1 MITTPRFFGGDASHL
16 FKHVEPLPCANFK
29 EFFDTQLRAP
39 IRSQHTA
46 AEFTAMSEAGKK
58 QVKFVRYFTPSSF
71 AEKSKGGYLKNNAN
85 VKAVNLLCLDIDP
98 EKVKDPETGKWVETG
113 DYPAARLIKNPQR
126 LREALDGL
134 NFALYTTINHTPE
147 AARARLVVEA
157 DNLPPEHYAEA
168 VNHIAALIG
177 LPSVTT
183 ESKTISQAMFRP
195 TIFADTDLNFNHPVV
210 DYFCKGTAF
219 DPSVLVG
226 IGATTMKPGKPP
238 KQASTD
244 FFDGIEYLKQSVYGV
259 ELKDAK
265 EAISA
270 LSPDCSQDD
279 WIRCAMALRHQ
290 FPSQDEEAFALFDSW
305 SSEGRTYEGEEKT
318 RYRWDHTSATPS
330 NRLPTTMRTIFKL
343 AKEAGWDC
351 AETNQKLFARLTT
364 WLKGCT
370 TLEDLLDRGFEKIVV
385 SPLLGSAYETPLI
398 DTVKKQAKSV
408 FGFTYS
414 VAELKKHLKTLQ
426 SEAKEKQRQK
436 DSEEKPTPL
445 WARGLVYLSGLE
457 RVYRTETCEVLTKSS
472 FDSSYGVKLLP
483 NAQELQ
489 ERGDTSLQ
497 AKLTPIVRPQD
508 YILNELEI
516 PRVYDLTYDPA
527 NPDDVIVV
535 KGKKRFVNT
544 YTKSYAKADRKTA
557 VEAGRVILK
566 HAALL
571 IAEPEHQRRLIDFIA
586 FMVQNPGKKVR
597 WAFLIQSAQ
606 GNGKGLLAKALR
618 GVFGRG
624 NIKTVDPEAI
634 FSPFN
639 DWAVGTQLSIL
650 NEIRVT
656 GHSRHDV
663 MNKLKEPI
671 SDDHV
676 SINQK
681 FKPNEEFENVTNYLI
696 FTNHKD
702 AIAVEQ
708 RERRYFVV
716 FSPIQTEKDT
726 DRLMESGALE
736 PLQKLV
742 DSAQFGGLRAFFEDW
757 ELSPRFCPDSPPPKT
772 EYFYQM
778 ADHSKTDIEKLLEG
792 VLEEGQE
799 PLVQSDII
807 SSSQL
812 LRMLE
817 SETNQKISPKVLGS
831 ILINKGF
838 KRHSRLSILGVK
850 HQVWV
855 DPDSAV
861 ADLNVAK
868 ILEKRITLHGEELL

>member
-1 MITTPRFFGGDASHL
+1 MPSNLRFFGGDASHL

-46 AEFTAMSEAGKK
+46 AEYTALSEAGKK

-71 AEKSKGGYLKNNAN
+71 AEKSKSGYLKNNAN
-85 VKAVNLLCLDIDP
+85 VKAVNLICLDIDP
-98 EKVKDPETGKWVETG
+98 EKVKDPETGKQTETG
-113 DYPAARLIKNPQR
+113 NYPAARLIENPQR

-157 DNLPPEHYAEA
+157 DNLPPEHYTRA

-195 TIFADTDLNFNHPVV
+195 TIFADTDLSFNHPVV
-210 DYFCKGTAF
+210 DYYCKGTAF

-226 IGATTMKPGKPP
+226 TDTTAP
-238 KQASTD
+238 KTNRPTKQGSTD
-244 FFDGIEYLKQSVYGV
+244 FFEGIEYLKQAVYGV
-259 ELKDAK
+259 ELVDAK
-265 EAISA
+265 EAVSA

-290 FPSQDEEAFALFDSW
+290 FPEQDDAAFALFNSW
-305 SSEGRTYEGEEKT
+305 SSGGRTYEGEEKT

-351 AETNQKLFARLTT
+351 AETNQKLFTRLTN

-414 VAELKKHLKTLQ
+414 VAELKKRLKTLQ

-483 NAQELQ
+483 TAQELQ

-527 NPDDVIVV
+527 NPDEVIVV
-535 KGKKRFVNT
+535 IGKKRFVNT
-544 YTKSYAKADRKTA
+544 YTKSYAKPDRKTA
-557 VEAGRVILK
+557 DEAGQVILK

-586 FMVQNPGKKVR
+586 FMVQNPGKKIR

-716 FSPIQTEKDT
+716 FSPIQTEQDT

-757 ELSPRFCPDSPPPKT
+757 ELSPGFCPDSPPPKT
-772 EYFYQM
+772 SYFYEM
-778 ADHSKTDIEKLLEG
+778 AKHTKPEVESILDRI
-792 VLEEGQE
+792 LEEGDE
-799 PLVQSDII
+799 PTIQDDII
-807 SSSQL
+807 SASDLFRAVALETRQPVSQ
-812 LRMLE
+812 R
-817 SETNQKISPKVLGS
+817 VLNSVLMCRGY
-831 ILINKGF
+831 K
-838 KRHSRLSILGVK
+838 HLGRKTAAGAK

-855 DPDSAV
+855 GPDPSM
-861 ADLNVAK
+861 ADLDILK
-868 ILEKRITLHGEELL
+868 ILETRINNSTETLI